1 MRLTRYLPWAWWRK
15 RHCPEEP
22 ESWEFSPQSDVL
34 LTVSGLWPKSHW
46 HFTEVGP
53 KQEQNLPR
61 EPACW
66 EDSTAIRYG
75 ILSGRQTTNNSY
87 NKLQYAYQGLTKKR
101 ASIFPRASW
110 HRSQAWGSWISP
122 VSRGSVR
129 YSIVSLE
136 MFSAVQGQ
144 LHNASGLWIV
154 EQLFIQTLCDLKKK
168 KKKSHQTGVL
178 LCFTKAVLC
187 WLQVQDSWAIRRGK
201 MDSVLACVDKENRHS
216 WEWRPQ
222 QVASVRDTYLASS

>member
-1 MRLTRYLPWAWWRK
+1 MYCSLWVDYDPS
-15 RHCPEEP
+15 H
-22 ESWEFSPQSDVL
+22 
-34 LTVSGLWPKSHW
+34 TV

-66 EDSTAIRYG
+66 EDSTAIRLWNPLWQANNKQQLQQTP
-75 ILSGRQTTNNSY
+75 ICLSGSDQEKGLNLPQSKLAPVPGLGLLNKSCEQRLSQVLHCQPWDVLSSPGAAAQCEWPLNSRT
-87 NKLQYAYQGLTKKR
+87 AFH
-101 ASIFPRASW
+101 S
-110 HRSQAWGSWISP
+110 
-122 VSRGSVR
+122 
-129 YSIVSLE
+129 
-136 MFSAVQGQ
+136 
-144 LHNASGLWIV
+144 
-154 EQLFIQTLCDLKKK
+154 DLVWFKEE